1 LQNSLMQVS
10 KMEESLL
17 QKILVVDDD
26 VELCE
31 LLSEYLEPEGF
42 DVESVHDGKQG
53 LDRLSLGKIFFADS
67 RRHASQLKRV

>member
-1 LQNSLMQVS
+1 MQVS

-53 LDRLSLGKIFFADS
+53 LDRCLSGKFSLLILDVMLPS
-67 RRHASQLKRV
+67 LIKRV